1 MPRTKKDTSG
11 TAKRSDAQRAADA
24 RYMAKNKEKNAAAA
38 KARYQSGFRAI
49 GAQVKTSRA
58 AVMIDTYKA
67 HGVTVSEIL
76 HAAAYRLTTDGDT
89 AAAQI
94 KADAAAYTAAYAE
107 RLHRQP
113 APTDTDTT
121 STTPDDPTTEEQE

>member
-1 MPRTKKDTSG
+1 MPRTKKETSG
-11 TAKRSDAQRAADA
+11 TPKRSDAQRAADA
-24 RYMAKNKEKNAAAA
+24 RYMAKNKEKNATAA

-76 HAAAYRLTTDGDT
+76 HAAAYRLTMNGET

-94 KADAAAYTAAYAE
+94 KADAAAYIARAEGNAQSTA
-107 RLHRQP
+107 
-113 APTDTDTT
+113 TDEN
-121 STTPDDPTTEEQE
+121 TTPDA

>member
-1 MPRTKKDTSG
+1 MPRTKKETSG
-11 TAKRSDAQRAADA
+11 TPKRSDAQRAADA

-76 HAAAYRLTTDGDT
+76 HAAAERLTTDGET

-94 KADAAAYTAAYAE
+94 KAAAAAYAE
-107 RLHRQP
+107 RLHHQP
-113 APTDTDTT
+113 APTDTDTPG
-121 STTPDDPTTEEQE
+121 TTPDDPTTEEQE

>member
-1 MPRTKKDTSG
+1 MPRTKKNTDG
-11 TAKRSDAQRAADA
+11 APKRSDAQRAADA

-38 KARYQSGFRAI
+38 KARYQSGFRSI
-49 GAQVKTSRA
+49 GAQVKTDRA
-58 AVMIDTYKA
+58 AVMIDAYKV

-94 KADAAAYTAAYAE
+94 KADAAAYTAAYNAA
-107 RLHRQP
+107 QV
-113 APTDTDTT
+113 TTDTT
-121 STTPDDPTTEEQE
+121 NTNKKTE

>member
-1 MPRTKKDTSG
+1 MPRTKKNTGESP
-11 TAKRSDAQRAADA
+11 KRSDAQRAADA
-24 RYMAKNKEKNAAAA
+24 RYMTKNKEKNAAAA
-38 KARYQSGFRAI
+38 KTRYQSGFRAI

-76 HAAAYRLTTDGDT
+76 HAAAERLTTDGET

-94 KADAAAYTAAYAE
+94 KADAAAYIARAEGNAQNTA
-107 RLHRQP
+107 
-113 APTDTDTT
+113 TDEN
-121 STTPDDPTTEEQE
+121 TTPNA

>member
-1 MPRTKKDTSG
+1 MPRTKKETSG
-11 TAKRSDAQRAADA
+11 TPKRSDAQRAADA

-76 HAAAYRLTTDGDT
+76 HAAAERLTTDGET
-89 AAAQI
+89 AAEQI
-94 KADAAAYTAAYAE
+94 KADAAAYAE
-107 RLHRQP
+107 RLHQQP

-121 STTPDDPTTEEQE
+121 GTTPDAPTTEKQE

>member
-11 TAKRSDAQRAADA
+11 TPKRSDAQRAADA
-24 RYMAKNKEKNAAAA
+24 RYMTKNKEKNATAA

-76 HAAAYRLTTDGDT
+76 HAAAERLTTDGET

-94 KADAAAYTAAYAE
+94 KADAAAYIARTEENAQNAAA
-107 RLHRQP
+107 
-113 APTDTDTT
+113 TDEN
-121 STTPDDPTTEEQE
+121 TTPNA

>member
-1 MPRTKKDTSG
+1 MPRTKTGADG
-11 TAKRSDAQRAADA
+11 TPKRSEAQREADA

-38 KARYQSGFRAI
+38 NARYHSGFRAI

-58 AVMIDTYKA
+58 AVMIDTYTA

-76 HAAAYRLTTDGDT
+76 HAAAERLTTDGET

-94 KADAAAYTAAYAE
+94 KAAAAAYIARAEGNAQSTA
-107 RLHRQP
+107 
-113 APTDTDTT
+113 TDENK
-121 STTPDDPTTEEQE
+121 TPND

>member
-1 MPRTKKDTSG
+1 MPRTKKNTSG
-11 TAKRSDAQRAADA
+11 TPKRSDAQRAADA
-24 RYMAKNKEKNAAAA
+24 RYMAKNKAKNAAAA

-76 HAAAYRLTTDGDT
+76 HAAAERLTTDGET
-89 AAAQI
+89 AAEQI
-94 KADAAAYTAAYAE
+94 KADAAAYAE
-107 RLHRQP
+107 RLHHQP
-113 APTDTDTT
+113 APT
-121 STTPDDPTTEEQE
+121 STTPDDPTTE